1 MLEKLTLERKYLSTM
16 SLIENSIL
24 EMQLILDWS
33 LGFALGNPY

>member
-24 EMQLILDWS
+24 EMQLILDKC
-33 LGFALGNPY
+33 NPG